1 MLAMT
6 INPWIVRPLPS
17 KVEEQK
23 ERARLRKKERE
34 EQRMAYE
41 LRAYENQDRRDTS
54 HDACAERLS
63 RENIENLETILA
75 ALQGRAFRS
84 WYEATTGEPVSDF
97 LKDVLLSPG
106 EFETHYTRLSWR
118 RDYQNWLE
126 SRVERVANDN
136 PWKNP
141 EKVGHWAK
149 AIQECSEPKE
159 RRRLL
164 LRLATPAW
172 ADRKRIRAIYDDRDR
187 IELETGIPHDVDH
200 IVPLVN
206 QFVCGLHWE
215 ANLRIVPAFE
225 NRSKSNKFDPN
236 LAHDA

>member
-126 SRVERVANDN
+126 SRV
-136 PWKNP
+136 
-141 EKVGHWAK
+141 
-149 AIQECSEPKE
+149 
-159 RRRLL
+159 
-164 LRLATPAW
+164 
-172 ADRKRIRAIYDDRDR
+172 
-187 IELETGIPHDVDH
+187 
-200 IVPLVN
+200 
-206 QFVCGLHWE
+206 
-215 ANLRIVPAFE
+215 
-225 NRSKSNKFDPN
+225 
-236 LAHDA
+236 